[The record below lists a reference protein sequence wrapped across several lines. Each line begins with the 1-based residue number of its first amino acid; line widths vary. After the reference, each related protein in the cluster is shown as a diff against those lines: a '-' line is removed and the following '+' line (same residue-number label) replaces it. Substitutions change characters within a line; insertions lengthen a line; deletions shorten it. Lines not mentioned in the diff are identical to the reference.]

1 MINMNN
7 EKLVPKLRF
16 NGFDENWT
24 KINLGDISTDKNAII
39 AGPFGSNLK
48 VKDYTDF
55 GQPLIRL
62 QNIERNKF
70 LKKDLKYVSDEK
82 AEELKQHSFIPGDIV
97 FSKLGNPIG
106 KTCRVPFDFQKGI
119 VVADVVRIRPDEK
132 NVNPDF
138 LVELLNSY
146 NVEKQIKK
154 ETIGSTRTRLNL
166 TQVRNLEVNI
176 PNLDEQNKII
186 DFLSVLNEK
195 IELLDKEREVYL
207 NFKKSLIQQ
216 MFI

>member
-1 MINMNN
+1 M
-7 EKLVPKLRF
+7 
-16 NGFDENWT
+16 
-24 KINLGDISTDKNAII
+24 
-39 AGPFGSNLK
+39 
-48 VKDYTDF
+48 
-55 GQPLIRL
+55 
-62 QNIERNKF
+62 
-70 LKKDLKYVSDEK
+70 
-82 AEELKQHSFIPGDIV
+82 

-132 NVNPDF
+132 HVNPDF
-138 LVELLNSY
+138 LVELLNSD

-176 PNLDEQNKII
+176 PKLDEQDKII
-186 DFLSVLNEK
+186 GFLSVLNKK

>member
-1 MINMNN
+1 MGE

-16 NGFDENWT
+16 NGFDEDWMR
-24 KINLGDISTDKNAII
+24 INLGDVSADKNAII

-48 VKDYTDF
+48 VNDYKDF

-82 AEELKQHSFIPGDIV
+82 AKELNHHSFIPGDIV

-132 NVNPDF
+132 YINPDF
-138 LVELLNSY
+138 LVELLNSD

-166 TQVRNLEVNI
+166 TQVRNLQVNI
-176 PNLDEQNKII
+176 PNLDEQDKII
-186 DFLSVLNEK
+186 GFLSILNKK
-195 IELLDKEREVYL
+195 IELLDKEREIYL
-207 NFKKSLIQQ
+207 NFKKSLVQQ